1 MLHCIAVFRRFCIAV
16 VRGFCIAVFRG
27 FCGLVRLVFLSV
39 LLVSAAGAHA
49 AAPLHAIL
57 AASLPD
63 PPALHARSAILIE
76 ARTGAV
82 LFENHADEQIPPASL
97 AKLMTLQ
104 IALELIETGRL
115 DPSRRVTPGSDAWAR
130 NMPPR
135 SSVMYLGPNQVLTV
149 HQLMQGLVVDSG
161 NDAAVE
167 LADQIAGS
175 VSGFADLM
183 NQEAARLG
191 YSAMRFVE
199 PAGVSADNRISAREY
214 ADFCRGFIAAHPD
227 AFRDLFSL
235 RDLTYPLPENL
246 INGNTEKPITQSN
259 RNALLGKYEG
269 IDGLKTGYI
278 DEAGYNIAATAERG
292 TMRLIAVMLG
302 IPDVGRVSG
311 AVVRTRESEALLDYG
326 FANFTV
332 LRPAHDEPLPVRVWK
347 GRQRS
352 VLLGPVSD
360 PIVVVPRSREHDI
373 HTRIEQERETMA
385 PVRAGQVLGHV
396 VVQMGGAELT
406 RFPLA
411 AQADVPRGGILRRAV
426 DSVILLF
433 HRN

>member
-1 MLHCIAVFRRFCIAV
+1 MLHR
-16 VRGFCIAVFRG
+16 IAVFRG
-27 FCGLVRLVFLSV
+27 FRSLVRPVFLSV
-39 LLVSAAGAHA
+39 LLVSAAGVHA
-49 AAPLHAIL
+49 AAPLHVVL
-57 AASLPD
+57 SASLPD

-82 LFENHADEQIPPASL
+82 LFEDHADGQIPPASL
-97 AKLMTLQ
+97 AKLMTLH
-104 IALELIETGRL
+104 IALELVETGRL
-115 DPSRRVTPGSDAWAR
+115 DPSRRVMPGSDAWAR

-149 HQLMQGLVVDSG
+149 QQLMQGLVVDSG

-175 VSGFADLM
+175 VSGFAALM

-191 YSAMRFVE
+191 YSSMRFVE
-199 PAGVSADNRISAREY
+199 PAGISADNRITAREY
-214 ADFCRGFIAAHPD
+214 ADFCRHFIAAHPD
-227 AFRDLFSL
+227 ALRDLFSL
-235 RDLTYPLPENL
+235 RELTYPLPENL
-246 INGNTEKPITQSN
+246 INGNNEKPITQEN

-292 TMRLIAVMLG
+292 DMRLIAVMLG
-302 IPDVGRVSG
+302 IPDVGRVNG

-326 FANFTV
+326 FANFIV

-347 GRQRS
+347 GGQRS

-360 PIVVVPRSREHDI
+360 PLVVVPRSREHDVQ
-373 HTRIEQERETMA
+373 TRIEQERETMA
-385 PVRAGQVLGHV
+385 PVQAGQVLGHL
-396 VVQMGGAELT
+396 VVQIGDVELT

-411 AQADVPRGGILRRAV
+411 AQADVPRGGILRRAF
-426 DSVILLF
+426 DSLILLF
-433 HRN
+433 HKN

>member
-1 MLHCIAVFRRFCIAV
+1 M
-16 VRGFCIAVFRG
+16 
-27 FCGLVRLVFLSV
+27 
-39 LLVSAAGAHA
+39 
-49 AAPLHAIL
+49 IL

-63 PPALHARSAILIE
+63 PPPLHARSAILIE

-82 LFENHADEQIPPASL
+82 LFQDHADEQIPPASL

-104 IALELIETGRL
+104 VALDLIETGRL
-115 DPSRRVTPGSDAWAR
+115 DPSRRVTPGADAWAR

-135 SSVMYLGPNQVLTV
+135 SSVMYLGPDQVLTV
-149 HQLMQGLVVDSG
+149 HQLMEGLVVDSG

-175 VSGFADLM
+175 VSEFAVLM

-199 PAGVSADNRISAREY
+199 PAGISADNRITAREY
-214 ADFCRGFIAAHPD
+214 ADFCRRFISAHPD
-227 AFRDLFSL
+227 ALRDLFSL
-235 RDLTYPLPENL
+235 KDLTYPLPENL
-246 INGNTEKPITQSN
+246 INGNAEKPITQSN

-292 TMRLIAVMLG
+292 DMRLIAVMLG
-302 IPDVGRVSG
+302 IPDVGRVNG
-311 AVVRTRESEALLDYG
+311 AVIRTRESEALLDYG

-332 LRPAHDEPLPVRVWK
+332 LRPAHDQPLPVRVWK
-347 GRQRS
+347 GGQRS

-360 PIVVVPRSREHDI
+360 LSVVVPRSREHDI

-385 PVRAGQVLGHV
+385 PVRAGQVLGHI
-396 VVQMGGAELT
+396 VVQIGDVDLA

-411 AQADVPRGGILRRAV
+411 APADIPRGSILRRAV
-426 DSVILLF
+426 DSIILLF

>member
-1 MLHCIAVFRRFCIAV
+1 M
-16 VRGFCIAVFRG
+16 
-27 FCGLVRLVFLSV
+27 RLVSLGVLFL
-39 LLVSAAGAHA
+39 SAAGAHA
-49 AAPLHAIL
+49 AAPLRVVL
-57 AASLPD
+57 TASLPD
-63 PPALHARSAILIE
+63 PPALHARSAILVE

-82 LFENHADEQIPPASL
+82 LFEDHADEQIPPASL
-97 AKLMTLQ
+97 AKLMTLH

-135 SSVMYLGPNQVLTV
+135 SSVMYLGPNQVVTV

-175 VSGFADLM
+175 VSDFAALM

-199 PAGVSADNRISAREY
+199 PAGISADNRITAREY
-214 ADFCRGFIAAHPD
+214 VDFCRHFIAAHPD
-227 AFRDLFSL
+227 ALRDLFSL
-235 RDLTYPLPENL
+235 KELTYPLPENL
-246 INGNTEKPITQSN
+246 INGNDEKAITQAN
-259 RNALLGKYEG
+259 RNVLLGKYEG

-292 TMRLIAVMLG
+292 DMRLIAVMLG
-302 IPDVGRVSG
+302 VPDVGRVNG
-311 AVVRTRESEALLDYG
+311 AVVRTRESESLLDYG
-326 FANFTV
+326 FANFIV

-347 GRQRS
+347 GAERS
-352 VLLGPVSD
+352 VLLGPASD
-360 PIVVVPRSREHDI
+360 PRVVVPRSREHDI
-373 HTRIEQERETMA
+373 HARIEQERETIA
-385 PVRAGQVLGHV
+385 PIHAGQVLGHLV
-396 VVQMGGAELT
+396 IQMGDAELA

-411 AQADVPRGGILRRAV
+411 AQADVPLGGILRRAI
-426 DSVILLF
+426 DSLILLF
-433 HRN
+433 HKN